1 MTHNGLLH
9 DGLAY
14 GARRDPDKVFGSV
27 DGDVVRYGEL
37 ARWSDGV
44 AAHLQDRG
52 VQAGDT
58 VALAGGNSLAWMAAA
73 FAILKCGGI
82 IVPVN
87 DRYVADEVDYLIGF
101 TEPRV
106 VMADDARRAIVAQT
120 RCDVPVIALEALET
134 FRDGPPL
141 GWREVRT
148 SSDAVAMVIF
158 TSGSTA
164 RPKGAMMTHGN
175 YLAKFLEMMLL
186 DTRLGPDT
194 RALMPLGL
202 HSSPGLPWGILFT
215 ATLGATLYVTKKYR
229 ADETLAT
236 LRDARVT
243 FFIGAPM
250 IFDQIAKLP
259 DFAAADLS
267 ALRFARCG
275 GATLNPATAAA
286 WRAKG
291 VVVRGLYGM
300 TEMGGGS
307 LIASEE
313 EALVAPDSCGRGL
326 TFTRFRIVR
335 PDGGDCAPG
344 EPGDIL
350 LRGPGMMAGYWR
362 DPEATA
368 ATIID
373 GWLHTGDV
381 GAVDEDGYFRFVDR
395 SKEIIKSGG
404 FNISPTEIEAVLVE
418 IDGVIEAAVFAVG
431 DDKFGEVP
439 FASLCVSA
447 EIEPGHVIERCRGKL
462 AAFKLPRYVLV
473 DRAPLPRLANQ
484 KLDRRTLKALFADP
498 ARRPSRI
505 D

>member
-1 MTHNGLLH
+1 MHNGLLH

-27 DGDVVRYGEL
+27 DGDVVRYAEL
-37 ARWSDGV
+37 AVWSDGV
-44 AAHLQDRG
+44 AAHLQGRG
-52 VQAGDT
+52 VREGDT

-73 FAILKCGGI
+73 FAILKCGAI

-106 VMADDARRAIVAQT
+106 VIADEARRAIVADT
-120 RCDVPVIALEALET
+120 RCAVPVIALEALEA
-134 FRDGPPL
+134 FRDGAPPE
-141 GWREVRT
+141 WREVRP

-175 YLAKFLEMMLL
+175 YLAKFLEMRLL
-186 DTRLGPDT
+186 DPRLGPST

-229 ADETLAT
+229 ADQTLAT
-236 LRDARVT
+236 LNDAQVT
-243 FFIGAPM
+243 FFIGAPL

-259 DFAAADLS
+259 AFAAADLS
-267 ALRFARCG
+267 ALGFARCG

-286 WRAKG
+286 WLGKG
-291 VVVRGLYGM
+291 VIVRGLYGM

-313 EALVAPDSCGRGL
+313 EALAAPDSCGRGL
-326 TFTRFRIVR
+326 AFTRVRIIR
-335 PDGGDCAPG
+335 TDGSECAPG

-368 ATIID
+368 STIID
-373 GWLHTGDV
+373 GWLHTGDI
-381 GAVDEDGYFRFVDR
+381 GAVDAQGYFRFVDR

-404 FNISPTEIEAVLVE
+404 FNISPTEIEAVLAE
-418 IDGVIEAAVFAVG
+418 IDGVIEAAVFAVS

-447 EIEPGHVIERCRGKL
+447 EIEPAHVVERCRGKL
-462 AAFKLPRYVLV
+462 AAFKLPRYVAI
-473 DRAPLPRLANQ
+473 DCMPLPRLSNQ
-484 KLDRRTLKALFADP
+484 KLDRRALKAMFADP
-498 ARRPSRI
+498 ARRPAPVE
-505 D
+505 